1 MTDSPAEDGTAAVRP
16 VPFISRVRLKNYKSI
31 AECDVSLGP
40 LTILVGPN
48 GSGKSNFLD
57 ALALLARALS
67 TTPQEAV
74 SERGGL
80 GEILRRVPETA
91 DSFGISVDMMVPWG
105 TRGRCPGTGPVR
117 V

>member
-74 SERGGL
+74 SERG
-80 GEILRRVPETA
+80 LRRSSPIGCTCRRRPSRWPSRQFSGA
-91 DSFGISVDMMVPWG
+91 
-105 TRGRCPGTGPVR
+105 
-117 V
+117 